1 MSFSKRGGGKIA
13 QEGKTIIIEGE
24 AWKRRS
30 GLGKYDQLL
39 GGKSWEKRHLVLTAT
54 QLYYTALDDT
64 EPRQVLNVLSEK
76 ATVMSTYSDTSHPTP
91 YCLSIRTIDSLSQTE
106 TTKWKLC
113 FEDRAT
119 LGLWLVALTDV
130 VNEASCKDYNASI
143 LSEENNRSNHEGFHR
158 LFEEKS
164 KLLLLNQQRDEV
176 IHGADENPLACDL
189 EIDASVAQDDHSD
202 TDKPDP
208 VNGEGKVNGV
218 ETDNIMQAFSV
229 LALAYAYERLVE
241 SSSVVLWKTVC
252 CVLMYIFTVGLPTS
266 LFAKGRRL
274 LIATD
279 TDKQEPDSNTTPGEK
294 DRIAELISKSITP
307 NGRTLVSV
315 TSSRIETE
323 LRRSSFF
330 GATSENLEPYQKNQL
345 EPIRSPSSSS
355 DTSRHKRWA
364 VSAPHVDLSG
374 DWTLI
379 VNDDF
384 KGEYDEYLRLL
395 GINAFIRRIA
405 CSVISK
411 TTEVTR
417 QTDSGRT
424 LYING
429 SNPKGNWERVLIAS
443 GRPDICTHEETDY
456 VHLRLPIKTA
466 DAEDVEAEAWWED
479 DRTKHR
485 SWLIGGKK
493 YGGGD
498 FESLRYLSENGN
510 VLVCESTFH
519 PSDATKQKAQVTWR
533 FRRDCAD

>member
-130 VNEASCKDYNASI
+130 VNEASCKDYNATI

-208 VNGEGKVNGV
+208 VNGE
-218 ETDNIMQAFSV
+218 
-229 LALAYAYERLVE
+229 
-241 SSSVVLWKTVC
+241 
-252 CVLMYIFTVGLPTS
+252 GLPTS

-355 DTSRHKRWA
+355 DASRHKRWA

>member
-1 MSFSKRGGGKIA
+1 M
-13 QEGKTIIIEGE
+13 
-24 AWKRRS
+24 
-30 GLGKYDQLL
+30 
-39 GGKSWEKRHLVLTAT
+39 
-54 QLYYTALDDT
+54 
-64 EPRQVLNVLSEK
+64 LNVLSEK

-119 LGLWLVALTDV
+119 LCLWLVALTDV
-130 VNEASCKDYNASI
+130 VNEASCKDYNTKI
-143 LSEENNRSNHEGFHR
+143 LSEEINKLNHEGFHR
-158 LFEEKS
+158 LFEERS
-164 KLLLLNQQRDEV
+164 ELLFDSIHNSLVKTQQRDESSE
-176 IHGADENPLACDL
+176 IHGADENPSLACDL
-189 EIDASVAQDDHSD
+189 EIDASVAPEDGHSD

-208 VNGEGKVNGV
+208 MNGEGKVNGV
-218 ETDNIMQAFSV
+218 EMDKVVQAFTV

-241 SSSVVLWKTVC
+241 SSSVLLWKTVC
-252 CVLMYIFTVGLPTS
+252 CMLMYIFTVGIPTS
-266 LFAKGRRL
+266 LFVEGRRL

-279 TDKQEPDSNTTPGEK
+279 TDRQEPDSDAAPGEK
-294 DRIAELISKSITP
+294 DRIADLVSKSITP

-330 GATSENLEPYQKNQL
+330 GATSGNLDPSHTQSEPM
-345 EPIRSPSSSS
+345 RSSSS
-355 DTSRHKRWA
+355 SNEASRHNRWA

-374 DWTLI
+374 DWTLN
-379 VNDDF
+379 VNDEF
-384 KGEYDEYLRLL
+384 IEEYDEYLRLL
-395 GINAFIRRIA
+395 GINAFVRRIA
-405 CSVISK
+405 CSVISR

-424 LYING
+424 LYLNG
-429 SNPKGNWERVLIAS
+429 TNPKGNWERVLIAS
-443 GRPDICTHEETDY
+443 GRPDYSPHEDEDFE
-456 VHLRLPIKTA
+456 HLRQPIKTA

-519 PSDATKQKAQVTWR
+519 PSDTTKQKAQVTWR
-533 FRRDCAD
+533 FRRDCTD

>member
-1 MSFSKRGGGKIA
+1 M
-13 QEGKTIIIEGE
+13 
-24 AWKRRS
+24 
-30 GLGKYDQLL
+30 
-39 GGKSWEKRHLVLTAT
+39 LTAT

-119 LGLWLVALTDV
+119 LCLWLVALTDV
-130 VNEASCKDYNASI
+130 VNQASCKDYNTNI
-143 LSEENNRSNHEGFHR
+143 LSEENNRLNHEGFHR

-164 KLLLLNQQRDEV
+164 ELLFDSIRNSLVKTHQRDEAAEAN
-176 IHGADENPLACDL
+176 GADENPSLASDVA
-189 EIDASVAQDDHSD
+189 IDASVTPDDHLD

-208 VNGEGKVNGV
+208 MNGEGKVNGV
-218 ETDNIMQAFSV
+218 ETDKIMHAITV

-252 CVLMYIFTVGLPTS
+252 CMLMYIFTVGLPTS
-266 LFAKGRRL
+266 LFVEGRRL

-279 TDKQEPDSNTTPGEK
+279 TDKQ
-294 DRIAELISKSITP
+294 AELASKSITP
-307 NGRTLVSV
+307 NGRTMVSV

-330 GATSENLEPYQKNQL
+330 GATSEKLEP
-345 EPIRSPSSSS
+345 RSPSSPPG
-355 DTSRHKRWA
+355 DASRHKRWA

-384 KGEYDEYLRLL
+384 KEEYDEYLRLL
-395 GINAFIRRIA
+395 GINAFVRRIA
-405 CSVISK
+405 CSVISR

-429 SNPKGNWERVLIAS
+429 TNPKGNWERVLIAS
-443 GRPDICTHEETDY
+443 GRPDICMHEEIDFA
-456 VHLRLPIKTA
+456 HFRQPIKTA
-466 DAEDVEAEAWWED
+466 DAEDVEAVAWWED

-519 PSDATKQKAQVTWR
+519 PIDTTKQKAKVTWR